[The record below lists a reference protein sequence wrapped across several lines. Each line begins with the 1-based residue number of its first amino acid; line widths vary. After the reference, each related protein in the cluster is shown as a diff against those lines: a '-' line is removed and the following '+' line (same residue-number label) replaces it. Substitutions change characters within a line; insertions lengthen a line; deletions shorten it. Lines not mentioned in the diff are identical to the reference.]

1 VALQRAE
8 EQAARGYARAIE
20 QTRAVQDQAT
30 GDYVRVMGEIARLRA
45 GAYGSGGFGEQ
56 GEEEDEEADEERV
69 VADDIVEGDEVYAEE
84 GGAGA

>member
-1 VALQRAE
+1 MSAVFVALQRAE

-45 GAYGSGGFGEQ
+45 GVYGSGGFGEQ
-56 GEEEDEEADEERV
+56 GEEEDEEAD
-69 VADDIVEGDEVYAEE
+69 DIIEGDEVYAEE